1 MDSKKVTSKDLFRI
15 YTRDL
20 KTRDTIPVV
29 GLRHTRGPRSLV
41 GYGDEEFDIQNLGE
55 WEIFFWKL
63 VFFGGF
69 FTVMMCDSK

>member
-1 MDSKKVTSKDLFRI
+1 MDSKKVTSKYLFRI

-55 WEIFFWKL
+55 WVIFFENCCFL
-63 VFFGGF
+63 G
-69 FTVMMCDSK
+69 DSLLL